1 MIDPQE
7 NIWLIDFFHTH
18 NGHVLRDLIKL
29 ENDLLY
35 IYTPMYR
42 EEDLNEA
49 IKLTNIL
56 LDIRDLAQPLKA
68 VEETDLTHPGFIR
81 TYETLR
87 ILRSYYP
94 PLISHDRDS
103 LQLLIGQLRYSLHT
117 LMFLESNHFHK
128 LWALYNSGHISEI
141 IAQRIQSGGKLR
153 VDWLDDEKVE
163 KGAIGLTILP
173 GRQDYSRSLDEDLKQ
188 LKTYE
193 VSTIIPLITDDEL
206 GHYGVSDLLKKY
218 EEHNFQVERL
228 PIMDQLVSSEEEMR
242 QLISFIDEKLNSEEK
257 IVLHCVGGLGRSGLV
272 AASYLKFKGKPA
284 LESIES
290 VRKVRGPRA
299 VESKIQE
306 EFVYNIEF

>member
-1 MIDPQE
+1 M
-7 NIWLIDFFHTH
+7 
-18 NGHVLRDLIKL
+18 
-29 ENDLLY
+29 
-35 IYTPMYR
+35 
-42 EEDLNEA
+42 
-49 IKLTNIL
+49 
-56 LDIRDLAQPLKA
+56 AQPLKP
-68 VEETDLTHPGFIR
+68 VEETNLTHPGFIR

-94 PLISHDRDS
+94 PLIEHDRDS

-117 LMFLESNHFHK
+117 LMFFESNSFHK
-128 LWALYNSGHISEI
+128 LWALYNSGHISKK

-153 VDWLDDEKVE
+153 IDWIDDEKVN

-173 GRQDYSRSLDEDLKQ
+173 GRQDYSRSVEEDLKQ
-188 LKTYE
+188 LKKYE

-218 EEHNFQVERL
+218 DDYNFQVKRL

-242 QLISFIDEKLNSEEK
+242 QLISYIDEKLKNQEK

-272 AASYLKFKGKPA
+272 AASYLKSKGRKA
-284 LESIES
+284 KESIES

-306 EFVYNIEF
+306 EFVYNFEF